1 MRIHAISDLH
11 VDYAVN
17 LAQVQSL
24 SSADYQDDILIVAGD
39 LSHQQDQAEDLLTI
53 LRERFARV
61 FFTPGNHDLWV
72 EDNDVEGG
80 GASSL
85 DRLRELQI
93 LCQRLE
99 VEMAPAAVGE
109 EVWILPLY
117 GWYEPAFSDTLHA
130 DTPVERISRRWA
142 DFRRCRWPSDLFDD
156 GERCRHF
163 AALNEEHLSPPPG
176 NRVVTFS
183 HFLPRPELLPP
194 VKHLRFKELP
204 RLSGT
209 LRLEAQL
216 RAAGSSLHIFGHTHI
231 PWDECIDG
239 VRYLQNPL
247 AYPHERKR
255 RGQQEI
261 RLVEVG

>member
-53 LRERFARV
+53 LRERFSRV

-117 GWYEPAFSDTLHA
+117 GWYEP
-130 DTPVERISRRWA
+130 
-142 DFRRCRWPSDLFDD
+142 
-156 GERCRHF
+156 
-163 AALNEEHLSPPPG
+163 
-176 NRVVTFS
+176 
-183 HFLPRPELLPP
+183 
-194 VKHLRFKELP
+194 
-204 RLSGT
+204 
-209 LRLEAQL
+209 
-216 RAAGSSLHIFGHTHI
+216 
-231 PWDECIDG
+231 
-239 VRYLQNPL
+239 
-247 AYPHERKR
+247 
-255 RGQQEI
+255 
-261 RLVEVG
+261 